1 MAEETNSKAGAG
13 AATGAAKSNGAATD
27 TTAAE
32 QQFIIER
39 VYIKDIS
46 FEAPNSPAIFTENWE
61 PDTSLNLNTQ
71 VNVLGDDHYEVEL
84 HLNVTVKGKDG
95 KTAFLVEAI
104 QAGAFLIK
112 GYAPEQLNHL
122 LASYCPGQLF
132 PYAREV
138 ISNLVSK
145 GSFPEMHL
153 SPINFDSLYAQNMA
167 KKQEEQMQAAEASA
181 SDSDSEETK
190 A

>member
-1 MAEETNSKAGAG
+1 MAEEQAKTNGAV
-13 AATGAAKSNGAATD
+13 NGAAEKTKKE
-27 TTAAE
+27 E
-32 QQFIIER
+32 QQFTIER
-39 VYIKDIS
+39 IYIKDIS
-46 FEAPNSPAIFTENWE
+46 FEAPNSPAVFKKDWE

-71 VNVLGDDHYEVEL
+71 VNALGEDHYEVEL
-84 HLNVTVKGKDG
+84 HLNVTVKNKSDES
-95 KTAFLVEAI
+95 TAFLVEAV
-104 QAGAFLIK
+104 QAGAFSIK
-112 GYAPEQLNHL
+112 GYSPDQLNHL

-153 SPINFDSLYAQNMA
+153 SPINFDALYAKNLAQQHESA
-167 KKQEEQMQAAEASA
+167 KAKESA
-181 SDSDSEETK
+181 KVQKD

>member
-1 MAEETNSKAGAG
+1 MAEETTPAV
-13 AATGAAKSNGAATD
+13 NGADKSAAAD
-27 TTAAE
+27 TKAVE

-46 FEAPNSPAIFTENWE
+46 FESPNSPSIFTQDWE

-71 VNVLGDDHYEVEL
+71 VNPLGDDHYEVEL
-84 HLNVTVKGKDG
+84 HLNVTVKSKDG
-95 KTAFLVEAI
+95 KTAFLAEVV
-104 QAGAFLIK
+104 QAGAFLIS
-112 GYAPEQLNHL
+112 GYAPDQLNHL

-153 SPINFDSLYAQNMA
+153 SPINFDALYAKNVAQQQVDA
-167 KKQEEQMQAAEASA
+167 AAQEADAAPKTDA
-181 SDSDSEETK
+181 
-190 A
+190 

>member
-1 MAEETNSKAGAG
+1 MAEEETKTNG
-13 AATGAAKSNGAATD
+13 AANTGAAAD

-39 VYIKDIS
+39 VYIKDLS
-46 FEAPNSPAIFTENWE
+46 FEAPNSPAIFTQDWE

-84 HLNVTVKGKDG
+84 HINVTVKGKDG
-95 KTAFLVEAI
+95 KTAFLAEAI

-112 GYAPEQLNHL
+112 GYAPDQLNHL

-153 SPINFDSLYAQNMA
+153 SPINFDALYAKNIA
-167 KKQEEQMQAAEASA
+167 EQQAAAAAEAGDA
-181 SDSDSEETK
+181 TTSEDTK

>member
-1 MAEETNSKAGAG
+1 MTDK
-13 AATGAAKSNGAATD
+13 TKSNAQEEAVQNTS
-27 TTAAE
+27 AAE

-39 VYIKDIS
+39 IYVKDIS
-46 FEAPNSPAIFTENWE
+46 FEAPNSPQIFTADWE
-61 PDTSLNLNTQ
+61 PDTNLNLNT
-71 VNVLGDDHYEVEL
+71 NVLPLGEDHYEVEL
-84 HLNVTVKGKDG
+84 EVTVTVKDKND
-95 KTAFLVEAI
+95 KTAFLVEVK

-112 GYAPEQLNHL
+112 GYPTEQLNHL
-122 LASYCPGQLF
+122 LASYCPSNLF

-153 SPINFDSLYAQNMA
+153 SPINFDALYAQ
-167 KKQEEQMQAAEASA
+167 KLQEGKNRAAEAGK
-181 SDSDSEETK
+181 EQTETTD